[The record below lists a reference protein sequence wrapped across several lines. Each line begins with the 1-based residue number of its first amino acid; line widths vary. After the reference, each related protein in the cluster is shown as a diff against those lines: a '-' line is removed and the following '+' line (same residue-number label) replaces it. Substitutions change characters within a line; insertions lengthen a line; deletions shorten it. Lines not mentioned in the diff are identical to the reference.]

1 LERLNNQFKNNMLDI
16 TEKKGNRSGRVAGTG
31 SGQQLVKIVR
41 QELTGAFAELRR
53 RKKPLHLLLADQIEV
68 DASKTLNLMG
78 KFLPQQ
84 LNMDAFGSE
93 FKTALEDVANRISEQ
108 NMLLKEQQENTIT
121 VEADKDKGA

>member
-1 LERLNNQFKNNMLDI
+1 MLDI

-41 QELTGAFAELRR
+41 QELNGAFAELRR

-121 VEADKDKGA
+121 VEADKDKGR

>member
-1 LERLNNQFKNNMLDI
+1 MLDI
-16 TEKKGNRSGRVAGTG
+16 TEKKGNRGGRPIGTG
-31 SGQQLVKIVR
+31 GGQQLVKTVR
-41 QELTGAFAELRR
+41 AELNAAFSELRR

-108 NMLLKEQQENTIT
+108 NALLKEQQDKTIT
-121 VEADKDKGA
+121 VKPEKDSDA

>member
-1 LERLNNQFKNNMLDI
+1 MLDI

-108 NMLLKEQQENTIT
+108 NMLLKEQQDNTIT
-121 VEADKDKGA
+121 VEADKDKDA

>member
-1 LERLNNQFKNNMLDI
+1 MLDI
-16 TEKKGNRSGRVAGTG
+16 TEKKGNRGGRPVGTG
-31 SGQQLVKIVR
+31 GGQQLVKTVR
-41 QELTGAFAELRR
+41 AELNAAFAELRR

-121 VEADKDKGA
+121 VKPDKDKDA

>member
-1 LERLNNQFKNNMLDI
+1 MLDI
-16 TEKKGNRSGRVAGTG
+16 TEKKGNRGGRPVGTG
-31 SGQQLVKIVR
+31 GGQQLVKTVR
-41 QELTGAFAELRR
+41 AELNAAFAELKR

-93 FKTALEDVANRISEQ
+93 FKTALEDVATRIAEQ
-108 NMLLKEQQENTIT
+108 NTLLKEQQDKTIDIKP
-121 VEADKDKGA
+121 EKDKDA

>member
-1 LERLNNQFKNNMLDI
+1 MLDI
-16 TEKKGNRSGRVAGTG
+16 TEKKGNRGGSPVGTG
-31 SGQQLVKIVR
+31 GGQQLVKTVR
-41 QELTGAFAELRR
+41 AELNAAFSELRR

-93 FKTALEDVANRISEQ
+93 FKTAMEDVAIRISEQ
-108 NMLLKEQQENTIT
+108 NALLKEQQDKTI
-121 VEADKDKGA
+121 EINPEKDSDA

>member
-1 LERLNNQFKNNMLDI
+1 
-16 TEKKGNRSGRVAGTG
+16 
-31 SGQQLVKIVR
+31 
-41 QELTGAFAELRR
+41 LTGAFAELAR

-93 FKTALEDVANRISEQ
+93 FKTALEDVAGRIAEQ
-108 NMLLKEQQENTIT
+108 NALIKQQNEKTID
-121 VEADKDKGA
+121 VKSDDK

>member
-1 LERLNNQFKNNMLDI
+1 MQGI
-16 TEKKGNRSGRVAGTG
+16 GTG
-31 SGQQLVKIVR
+31 GGQQLVKTVR
-41 QELTGAFAELRR
+41 AELNAAFSELRR

-84 LNMDAFGSE
+84 LNMDSFGSE

-108 NMLLKEQQENTIT
+108 NALLKEQQDKTI
-121 VEADKDKGA
+121 EIKPEKDKG

>member
-1 LERLNNQFKNNMLDI
+1 MLDI
-16 TEKKGNRSGRVAGTG
+16 TEKKGNRGGRPVGTG
-31 SGQQLVKIVR
+31 GGQQLVKTVR
-41 QELTGAFAELRR
+41 AELNAAFSELRR

-68 DASKTLNLMG
+68 DASRTLNLMG

-108 NMLLKEQQENTIT
+108 NALIKEQQDKTI
-121 VEADKDKGA
+121 EIKPEKDKG

>member
-1 LERLNNQFKNNMLDI
+1 MFDVAEKPKN
-16 TEKKGNRSGRVAGTG
+16 KGGRPSGSGG
-31 SGQQLVKIVR
+31 GQQLVERIR
-41 QELTGAFAELRR
+41 GELTSAFKILER
-53 RKKPLHLLLADQIEV
+53 RKKPLHKLLADQLEV

>member
-1 LERLNNQFKNNMLDI
+1 MLDI
-16 TEKKGNRSGRVAGTG
+16 TEKKGNRGGRPVGTG
-31 SGQQLVKIVR
+31 GGQQLVKTVR
-41 QELTGAFAELRR
+41 AELNAAFSELRR

-108 NMLLKEQQENTIT
+108 NALLKEQQDKTI
-121 VEADKDKGA
+121 EIKPEKDSDA